1 MYKVNDFKLVEPL
14 IKENT
19 IANLNALGRIR
30 NNKNVNIYV
39 DSLNCEEL
47 NSLTVEHFKM
57 R

>member
-1 MYKVNDFKLVEPL
+1 MYKVNDFKLIEPL